1 MGQKI
6 SCCTL
11 WTFDFF
17 SPLSSS
23 SVVQCIAVYFYEGYI
38 CDNLAEALHEKFFL
52 LLLFVKE
59 KSAKFRILVQCVF
72 SPQNIADTSPFS
84 SGFIHVMK
92 TEASLNCFLFRL
104 PFISYSTFLY
114 IIKII
119 CPFVS
124 RNGFYFN
131 NFSQNRILWLFID
144 SGLIFF
150 FKS

>member
-6 SCCTL
+6 SCCIL

-17 SPLSSS
+17 SPLSTS
-23 SVVQCIAVYFYEGYI
+23 SVGQCTAVHFYEGYI

-59 KSAKFRILVQCVF
+59 KSAKFRILVQYFFFPLKILQTHLHFLLVLYMWWRLRQAWIVSF
-72 SPQNIADTSPFS
+72 SGYLLYLIVLF
-84 SGFIHVMK
+84 FI
-92 TEASLNCFLFRL
+92 
-104 PFISYSTFLY
+104 Y

-131 NFSQNRILWLFID
+131 NFS
-144 SGLIFF
+144 
-150 FKS
+150 